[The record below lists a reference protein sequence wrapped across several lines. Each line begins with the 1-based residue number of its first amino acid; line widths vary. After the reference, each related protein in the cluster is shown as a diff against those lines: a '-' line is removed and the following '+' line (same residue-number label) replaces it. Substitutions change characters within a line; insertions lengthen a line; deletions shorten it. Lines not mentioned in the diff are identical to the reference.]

1 MQYNNQES
9 REEGKFR
16 LVKFFAWASFIVIV
30 IFSFP
35 FSVVLSQ
42 QAKET
47 LLTSYENSALLVGK
61 NLNHQVFQSFV
72 LPVIRRYGMIKLSD
86 PEQYEL
92 MDQVVRNTIHGFNV
106 DVVNVYDISKG
117 VIAYSTDPKLSGFK
131 TIESEGYKKAM
142 AGENSTSVTSS
153 RYDLW
158 GLGIDILGGERK
170 IRTYIPFRGI
180 DPYSWQGYVGG
191 VFELIQDISHEYQSL
206 VRFQYLIFGLS
217 IVIMGFIFL
226 ALLLIVHKA
235 EKMIDERVR
244 TQRELE
250 AQLHQKERLAA
261 LGEMVAAV
269 SHEIRN
275 PLGIIHSTAELLGG
289 MPGANA
295 SQKQLSQVITEES
308 TRLNRIVTEF
318 LDFARPQT
326 PHLEQCDLK
335 EIIEKNLLFIA
346 PELEKRKIEVSHNLD
361 GKSVMITGDR
371 GLLYRAF
378 LNILINAS
386 QAIDNGGHIGVTL
399 WEAPGLCR
407 IEIEDSGSGIKPE
420 NIKKIFNPFF
430 TTKEKGSGLG
440 LPIVQ
445 KIVEAHNGSIS
456 VESTEGKGTRVK
468 ISLPRQGV

>member
-1 MQYNNQES
+1 
-9 REEGKFR
+9 
-16 LVKFFAWASFIVIV
+16 
-30 IFSFP
+30 
-35 FSVVLSQ
+35 
-42 QAKET
+42 
-47 LLTSYENSALLVGK
+47 
-61 NLNHQVFQSFV
+61 
-72 LPVIRRYGMIKLSD
+72 
-86 PEQYEL
+86 
-92 MDQVVRNTIHGFNV
+92 
-106 DVVNVYDISKG
+106 
-117 VIAYSTDPKLSGFK
+117 
-131 TIESEGYKKAM
+131 
-142 AGENSTSVTSS
+142 
-153 RYDLW
+153 
-158 GLGIDILGGERK
+158 
-170 IRTYIPFRGI
+170 
-180 DPYSWQGYVGG
+180 VGG

-295 SQKQLSQVITEES
+295 SQKQLS
-308 TRLNRIVTEF
+308 
-318 LDFARPQT
+318 